1 MVAPLLWEL
10 RFLIAAG
17 AAVSLLLLRGDTGE
31 VCFSGRFVSFGL
43 LLWVGL
49 SSFSAIGGRWIV
61 PAVSFDSGLPV
72 ATTVDFVPVVSLL
85 VDGGGRRGWGML
97 FVSAVGLAS
106 SGGLVSFYFRV
117 GGSVAGCGASFR
129 SPVSVMADLL
139 GVFLF
144 LRWQKEEDERHKKEG
159 VSPLRLQE
167 CWPPFSRLLFSSFLR
182 GVCLCTPS
190 ICLCGLLFE
199 ASYRSEV
206 ENLDYTRLLEDQVV
220 FQRACNLMI
229 THL

>member
-17 AAVSLLLLRGDTGE
+17 AAVSFLLLRGDSGE

-61 PAVSFDSGLPV
+61 PAVSFGSGVPV
-72 ATTVDFVPVVSLL
+72 ATTADFVPVVSSL

-117 GGSVAGCGASFR
+117 SGSVAGCGGSFP
-129 SPVSVMADLL
+129 SPVSMMADLL
-139 GVFLF
+139 GVLF
-144 LRWQKEEDERHKKEG
+144 
-159 VSPLRLQE
+159 
-167 CWPPFSRLLFSSFLR
+167 FSSVAERRRRQTQERSFSTSPA
-182 GVCLCTPS
+182 GVLVAILLASVLEFVVGCLLVHAE
-190 ICLCGLLFE
+190 CLSVQSFI
-199 ASYRSEV
+199 RS
-206 ENLDYTRLLEDQVV
+206 D
-220 FQRACNLMI
+220 I
-229 THL
+229 